1 MEGVGNDAKWLR
13 ISAVRQGF
21 GGNPDDHL
29 RDHHVSVNRIKTVFA
44 NLLVTFVQGL
54 CGTRPIRPSLA
65 LHWRG
70 DGRGGNNRGTLVR
83 GGNPSC
89 NRRNRAQV
97 AAAGFVATG
106 SIFRARALG
115 CACAAGKILGVA
127 CSDEH
132 GAALARSGDAGESS
146 RSSCSDIWLVY

>member
-21 GGNPDDHL
+21 GSNPDDHL

-54 CGTRPIRPSLA
+54 CRTRPIWPSLA

-70 DGRGGNNRGTLVR
+70 DGRGGNNKGTLVR
-83 GGNPSC
+83 SGNPSR
-89 NRRNRAQV
+89 NRRDRAQV
-97 AAAGFVATG
+97 AAARSVASG
-106 SIFRARALG
+106 SIFRARAHR
-115 CACAAGKILGVA
+115 CACAAGEVLGVA
-127 CSDEH
+127 WGGEH
-132 GAALARSGDAGESS
+132 GATLARPRHARESS
-146 RSSCSDIWLVY
+146 RSTRSSLWLFH